1 MTDLLT
7 TLHLLT
13 LTVRDTTGRLHA
25 RAAGP
30 RGQQD
35 SGLST
40 LEVVVIALGLFLIAG
55 VVVAAITAAV
65 NNRLGQLT

>member
-1 MTDLLT
+1 MTHLLT
-7 TLHLLT
+7 TLHLLA
-13 LTVRDTTGRLHA
+13 LTVRDTAGRVHA

-30 RGQQD
+30 QNHRD
-35 SGLST
+35 AGLST

-55 VVVAAITAAV
+55 VLVAAITAAV